1 MTYTIPI
8 HGLIG
13 LQEDG
18 QKSFMV
24 SDLLLHLANSKD
36 YNHLHLDI
44 ASDGG
49 YCDESRVMVDL
60 IKNTNKLITS
70 SNSGNVASAATPI
83 FLIPLSQSLRTFN
96 PTKGQFLIHNPWTET
111 QGDAQYLAEVSKSLL
126 KTENE
131 YAKIYAEKTN
141 TDIDILKAFMKENVP
156 LTTEQ
161 IESLGFATIV
171 QNEFKAVAKLNLKTD
186 TMTEE
191 LKTEFTKLETLIN
204 GVKALFKPKALMI
217 ADVNGN
223 EITFPEIN
231 DIAELKVG
239 VTTTAPKGEYLQA
252 NGETIVIAGGVVTE
266 IKVADNSEDVEA
278 LKAEI
283 EALKQA
289 NIEAL
294 ATAENLKTENTKA
307 LAELESF
314 KATAIEAV
322 EEFKNFK
329 AKMSNYTPTKSETE
343 TTGKTKSNF
352 NFKRK

>member
-1 MTYTIPI
+1 MRYVIPI
-8 HGLIG
+8 HGELEIEKRDDTFTFNDFLIH
-13 LQEDG
+13 
-18 QKSFMV
+18 FNN
-24 SDLLLHLANSKD
+24 AKD
-36 YNHLHLDI
+36 AQIIHLDI
-44 ASDGG
+44 NSIGG
-49 YCDESRVMVDL
+49 YVDIADKIISL
-60 IKNTNKLITS
+60 LEKSGKIITA
-70 SNSGNVASAATPI
+70 SNSGHIMSAAT
-83 FLIPLSQSLRTFN
+83 LIYMSATHRTFD
-96 PTKGQFLIHNPWTET
+96 PTKGSFLIHNAWTEI
-111 QGDAQYLAEVSKSLL
+111 QGEAKDLEIAAKELRDIEKR
-126 KTENE
+126 
-131 YAKIYAEKTN
+131 YAKKYSEITGTSIEVVSE
-141 TDIDILKAFMKENVP
+141 LMKENVN

-161 IESLGFATIV
+161 IEKFGFATIV

-231 DIAELKVG
+231 DATELKVG
-239 VTTTAPKGEYLQA
+239 VTTTAPDGEYLQA

-307 LAELESF
+307 LAEIETF
-314 KATAIEAV
+314 KATVTETV

-329 AKMSNYTPTKSETE
+329 AKMSNYTPTKSEPE
-343 TTGKTKSNF
+343 PTGKSKSNF